1 MRMGFPTSRSASPQG
16 VDPADATDVAIDR
29 LETVIGELIK
39 KGRPLPVAKKHR
51 GKNYRPVSLPALS

>member
-1 MRMGFPTSRSASPQG
+1 